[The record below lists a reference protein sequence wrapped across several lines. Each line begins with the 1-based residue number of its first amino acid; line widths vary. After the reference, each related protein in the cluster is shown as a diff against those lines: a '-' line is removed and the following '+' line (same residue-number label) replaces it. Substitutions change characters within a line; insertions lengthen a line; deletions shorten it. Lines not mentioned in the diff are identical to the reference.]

1 MTISFTIN
9 GQPQSVQD
17 DAGDIKLLDY
27 MHEMMTPSLTGT
39 KFCCGMGICRACT
52 VSMTKAPNPNAEP
65 IVSCSTA
72 LATVNGADITT
83 IEGVSD
89 GDALLPIQTAF
100 LKHFS
105 FQCGYCTPGFVMA
118 SQIFLD
124 WLATAPVTEAELD
137 AAIENAI
144 GDHICR
150 CTGYVRY
157 QEALLETALAVING
171 EAAQ

>member
-1 MTISFTIN
+1 MSISFTVN
-9 GQPQSVQD
+9 GVQQTVPD
-17 DAGDIKLLDY
+17 DQADMKLLDY
-27 MHEMMTPSLTGT
+27 LHETMNKTGT
-39 KFCCGMGICRACT
+39 KFCCGMGVCRACT

-72 LATVNGADITT
+72 LATIDGADITT

-89 GDALLPIQTAF
+89 GTDLHPIQTAF
-100 LKHFS
+100 LENFS

-118 SQIFLD
+118 SKIFLD
-124 WLATAPVTEAELD
+124 WLQLAPVREDQLD
-137 AAIENAI
+137 AAIEDAI

-157 QEALLETALAVING
+157 QEALKTTALQVING
-171 EAAQ
+171 EFAQ